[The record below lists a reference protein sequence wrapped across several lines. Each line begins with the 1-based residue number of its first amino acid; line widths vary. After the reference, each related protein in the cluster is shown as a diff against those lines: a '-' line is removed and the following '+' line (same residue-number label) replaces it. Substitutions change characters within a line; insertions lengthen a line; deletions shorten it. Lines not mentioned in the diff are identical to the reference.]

1 MLVTSNRTL
10 TNDILCIIGL
20 FAKENDE
27 ISQQVPYN
35 IFIV

>member
-1 MLVTSNRTL
+1 MLVTNYRTL
-10 TNDILCIIGL
+10 ANDILCIIGL

-27 ISQQVPYN
+27 ISQQVSYN